1 MEQKCVNTKAEI
13 TAAGH
18 WEPKGFVVKPQ
29 NTRGTKIDFDP
40 HCGIQVCRAKGQAK
54 L

>member
-1 MEQKCVNTKAEI
+1 MEKKCVNTKAEI

-18 WEPKGFVVKPQ
+18 WEPKGFAVKPQ
-29 NTRGTKIDFDP
+29 KTQGTEINFDP